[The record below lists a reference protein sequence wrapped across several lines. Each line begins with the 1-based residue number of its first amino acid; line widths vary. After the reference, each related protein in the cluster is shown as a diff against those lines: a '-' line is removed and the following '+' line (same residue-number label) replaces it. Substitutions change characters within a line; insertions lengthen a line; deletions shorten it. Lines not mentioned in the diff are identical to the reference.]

1 MAITKTKLVIEVNE
15 PIHMQATAVQMDGN
29 SRYLDVCLYD
39 KGVPIDLTGHVVRIN
54 VKRKDSTVAGEFNQ
68 GEITD
73 ATAGRC
79 QFLLSASMLE
89 EVGTLEA
96 QISIWN
102 SDTEILSTKIFEV
115 LVTRSLRNDEEVEA
129 TNEFGVLVVLFTE
142 IQSAL
147 ELMQEMTDTFGLPGE
162 MAEAYGVDTFWGMM
176 EHLAK
181 GADVEHALKTHV
193 NSTIG
198 TEDETPLNVLLTAG
212 QDAIKAVVDAIK
224 TSLTTGGVPIVRHIQ
239 RGTGYVAYDA
249 DTATVTLS
257 GFTNLDKMSVRVYGG
272 RTVTTG
278 EGEKTDTA
286 YYPVYFG
293 DVSATS
299 LTVKCD
305 GDDSISSRSNRAYFS
320 YEVIEFW

>member
-54 VKRKDSTVAGEFNQ
+54 VKRNDSATAGEFDQ

-102 SDTEILSTKIFEV
+102 SDTEILSTKVFEI
-115 LVTRSLRNDEEVEA
+115 LVTRSLRDDDAVEA

-147 ELMQEMTDTFGLPGE
+147 DLMKEMTDTFGLPGE
-162 MAEAYGVDTFWGMM
+162 MAEAYGVDTFWGML
-176 EHLAK
+176 EHLAA
-181 GADVEHALKTHV
+181 GADVENALKTSV
-193 NSTIG
+193 NSTMG
-198 TEDETPLNVLLTAG
+198 TDGFTPLDVMLSAG
-212 QDAIKAVVDAIK
+212 QAAIKSVVDAIK
-224 TSLTTGGVPIVRHIQ
+224 TSITTGGVPIVRHIQ
-239 RGTGYVAYDA
+239 RGTGSVAYDA

-257 GFTNLDKMSVRVYGG
+257 GFTNMDKMSVKVYGG

-278 EGEKTDTA
+278 ADEKKDTA

-293 DVSATS
+293 EVSATS

-305 GDDSISSRSNRAYFS
+305 GDDSISSRSNKAYFS
-320 YEVIEFW
+320 YEVMEFW